1 MSRTSNPVST
11 GQATAPPREPVTG
24 TDSRH
29 LSGADPR
36 TRRLLLLGLLAGP
49 GYVVVSLT
57 QALTREGFDLTRH
70 AWSLLANGDLGWI
83 QVTNLIITGLLVIA
97 GALGLRRRLRPGI
110 GGTWPPRLLVG
121 YGLSLIAG
129 GIFRADPA
137 LGFPAGTPADA
148 ATMSWHGLLH
158 FGAGAIGFSC
168 LAAAC
173 LGLARR
179 FTADRRRGWAAFSR
193 TTGVLFLAGFV
204 AMAAGGG
211 HVAANLA
218 FTAAMLLAWVWL
230 SSTMWHHRSNMTH

>member
-1 MSRTSNPVST
+1 M
-11 GQATAPPREPVTG
+11 
-24 TDSRH
+24 
-29 LSGADPR
+29 
-36 TRRLLLLGLLAGP
+36 LGLLAGP

-83 QVTNLIITGLLVIA
+83 QMTNLIITGLLVIA
-97 GALGLRRRLRPGI
+97 GALGLRRILRPGI
-110 GGTWPPRLLVG
+110 GSTWPPRLLAG
-121 YGLSLIAG
+121 YGLSMIAA

-137 LGFPAGTPADA
+137 LGFPVGTPADA

-173 LGLARR
+173 FGLARR

-218 FTAAMLLAWVWL
+218 FTAAMLLAWAWL
-230 SSTMWHHRSNMTH
+230 SSTMWHHRSSTTH